1 MSDRRFRPRGRC
13 LAGAAGTSDPLIDDT
28 TAPVI
33 NGCILQPWTDC
44 SGVNLTGANLA
55 GVDLAAANLSQA
67 TFDQAPSSAPTSL
80 DALGADPQRQAEPHR
95 PQGRH
100 MKLPTAEPL

>member
-55 GVDLAAANLSQA
+55 GVDLAPPTSAKPPS
-67 TFDQAPSSAPTSL
+67 TKRPSSAPPHSTLLARIHSARQSHTDPR
-80 DALGADPQRQAEPHR
+80 DA
-95 PQGRH
+95 
-100 MKLPTAEPL
+100 T

>member
-44 SGVNLTGANLA
+44 SSVNLTGANLA

-67 TFDQAPSSAPTSL
+67 TFDQAALVGINLTRT
-80 DALGADPQRQAEPHR
+80 LGADPRRQAEPHR

-100 MKLPTAEPL
+100 TKLPTAEPL